1 MTDAW
6 VVRTGK
12 HGERDAWALA
22 RGYAGGGWR
31 EVPDLSACETREQ
44 VAAVVEQSFPGAAT
58 GMITN
63 YTAQLWALRGR
74 IRPGDLIALPLK
86 TTREIALGRVTG
98 GYAYLADE
106 EDVTR
111 RHVVKVDWQIT
122 DLPRST
128 VKQDLLYTLGS
139 ALTIFSPSRGH
150 AVERLTELL
159 KSRTDPGQL
168 PFEPHPV
175 LPTSSDAAVDE
186 PETQP
191 EIEEA
196 ARDQIRNKI
205 SETFKGH
212 DLTVLITRI
221 LEAEGFV
228 CDSSTGG
235 ADGGVD
241 IVAGHGLLGME
252 SPRLIA
258 QVKSGGQVSD
268 QVVRD
273 LLGAMQHVGNAD
285 QGLLVAWDG
294 VSSNAKQSLQRER
307 FRLRLWTAEDVVDAV
322 LKVYPKLPEEIQAEL
337 PLRRVWMLA

>member
-22 RGYAGGGWR
+22 NGYAGGGWR
-31 EVPDLSACETREQ
+31 EVPDLSACETREA
-44 VAAVVEQSFPGAAT
+44 VASVVEQSFPGAAS

-63 YTAQLWALRGR
+63 YTAQLWAMRGR

-86 TTREIALGRVTG
+86 TTREIALGTVTG
-98 GYAYLADE
+98 GYEYLADE
-106 EDVTR
+106 ADVTK
-111 RHVVKVDWQIT
+111 RHVVKVDWQVT

-139 ALTIFSPSRGH
+139 ALTIFSPSRGY

-159 KSRTDPGQL
+159 RSRTDPGQL
-168 PFEPHPV
+168 PFAPHPT
-175 LPTSSDAAVDE
+175 LPTSGDVAVDE

-322 LKVYPKLPEEIQAEL
+322 LKVYPNLPEEIQAEL